1 MVTNQDIDF
10 AKPVDRLC
18 DEWPSR
24 FAADQIRLPSNAA
37 GRASA
42 FLLQALSVILS
53 TLVTEHHACA
63 RRHEHTND
71 GRTNTARPAGHN
83 GNPLMERQ

>member
-1 MVTNQDIDF
+1 MVANQDIDF

-18 DEWPSR
+18 DEWPR
-24 FAADQIRLPSNAA
+24 RIAVDQIRLQPNAT

-53 TLVTEHHACA
+53 SLVTKHDTRA
-63 RRHEHTND
+63 RRDEHTDNS
-71 GRTNTARPAGHN
+71 GANTARPAGYN
-83 GNPLMERQ
+83 GNPLLE